1 MPIIKNYD
9 DLNVSPERKILLDF
23 IETALNF
30 IQPEQV
36 FSKNIKLNDNILQ
49 IKDDQYDLNNYS
61 NIYLLGFGK
70 GSAENSKLLESLLG
84 ERLTAGYIID
94 LSANATHQALQAGT
108 TEQDFNKIQFTPGT
122 HPVISQQNVDF
133 TMDAIGKLSNLTEK
147 DLVIVV
153 VCGGGSAMFEHPHS
167 ISLDQ
172 KIAVEKALLKS
183 GADITEMNIVRQ
195 HLSDVK
201 GGGLAQILYPAHVA
215 TIIYSDVIGN
225 DIRYIASGPT
235 VKNDTT
241 IDDAVNII
249 NKYNLSE
256 QINLPR
262 ESFIDNP
269 HDDKYFANVTNTIVL
284 SNTTVLDALE
294 EKAKELNI
302 NCTRYSDKINGTVK
316 DVAQE
321 LISKLE
327 LSGILIAAGETTVE
341 VKGNGKGGRNQE
353 TCLEALKIIDEN
365 TLFSSIGTDGWDFT
379 EAAGAIAD
387 NIAKQKAAEQ
397 NLNLDEYLENNDS
410 FTFFEKVGSQVITGR
425 LSSNV
430 ADFMIVWKR

>member
-9 DLNVSPERKILLDF
+9 DLNVSPERKILLDL
-23 IETALNF
+23 IETALNS

-36 FSKNIKLNDNILQ
+36 FSKNISLSDNILS
-49 IKDDQYDLNNYS
+49 IKDKTYNLNDYS

-70 GSAENSKLLESLLG
+70 GSAENSKLLENLLG
-84 ERLTAGYIID
+84 EKLTAGYVID
-94 LSANATHQALQAGT
+94 TS
-108 TEQDFNKIQFTPGT
+108 EQTFNKIQFTLGT

-133 TMDAIGKLSNLTEK
+133 TQNAISKLSNLTEK
-147 DLVIVV
+147 DLILVV
-153 VCGGGSAMFEHPHS
+153 VSGGGSAMFEHPHS
-167 ISLDQ
+167 ISLEQ

-201 GGGLAQILYPAHVA
+201 GGGLAQILYPARVA
-215 TIIYSDVIGN
+215 TLIYSDVIGN

-235 VKNDTT
+235 VKDDTE
-241 IDDAVNII
+241 IDDAVSVL

-262 ESFIDNP
+262 EAFINNP
-269 HDDKYFANVTNTIVL
+269 HDDKYFVNVTNTIVL
-284 SNTTVLDALE
+284 SNVTVLDALE
-294 EKAKELNI
+294 EKAKELSL
-302 NCTRYSDKINGTVK
+302 NCTRYSDKINGTAK
-316 DVAQE
+316 DVAEE

-327 LSGILIAAGETTVE
+327 TSGILIAAGETTVE

-387 NIAKQKAAEQ
+387 NIAKQKATEQ
-397 NLNLDEYLENNDS
+397 NLNIDEYLENNDS
-410 FTFFEKVGSQVITGR
+410 FTFFEKVNSQVITGR

>member
-9 DLNVSPERKILLDF
+9 DLNVSPERKILLDL
-23 IETALNF
+23 IETALNS
-30 IQPEQV
+30 ILPEEV

-49 IKDDQYDLNNYS
+49 IKDNQYDLNNYS

-70 GSAENSKLLESLLG
+70 GSAKNSKLLEELLG
-84 ERLTAGYIID
+84 EKLTAGYVID
-94 LSANATHQALQAGT
+94 T
-108 TEQDFNKIQFTPGT
+108 TEEKFSKIQFTLGT

-167 ISLDQ
+167 ISLEQ
-172 KIAVEKALLKS
+172 KIGVEKALLKS

-201 GGGLAQILYPAHVA
+201 GGGLAQILYPARVA
-215 TIIYSDVIGN
+215 TLIYSDVIGN

-235 VKNDTT
+235 VKNDTE
-241 IDDAVNII
+241 IDNAVNII

-262 ESFIDNP
+262 ESFINNP

-284 SNTTVLDALE
+284 SNVTVLEELE
-294 EKAKELNI
+294 EKAKELGI
-302 NCTRYSDKINGTVK
+302 NCIRYSDKINGTAK

-327 LSGILIAAGETTVE
+327 SSGILIAAGETTVE

-353 TCLEALKIIDEN
+353 TCLEALKIIDES
-365 TLFSSIGTDGWDFT
+365 TLFTSIGTDGWDFT

-387 NIAKQKAAEQ
+387 NIVKQKTTEQ
-397 NLNLDEYLENNDS
+397 NLNIDEYLENNDS
-410 FTFFEKVGSQVITGR
+410 FTFFEKVNSQVITGR